1 MAFEATK
8 REWSEI
14 YAFFKLLQ
22 DGKVALGTPDSKT
35 GDSSWPIA
43 MIQREEHD
51 GTRRYYVEDE
61 NIRIIHE
68 KGEQIIPREDF
79 GTVATMILSAI
90 KSSNEDEIESP
101 EEVEAFL
108 DTIAIFDLEAR
119 TEDRTDFSIA
129 FWSADAPVS
138 GINVRSRLTSMNPL
152 LDGGR
157 TANLKF
163 EHTGVK
169 FATPT
174 VNKINALPE
183 SPNEVLES
191 MVMIER
197 LGGVL

>member
-14 YAFFKLLQ
+14 YAFFKLLY

-129 FWSADAPVS
+129 FWSADAHVS
-138 GINVRSRLTSMNPL
+138 GINLRAPLTSMNPFL
-152 LDGGR
+152 AG
-157 TANLKF
+157 
-163 EHTGVK
+163 
-169 FATPT
+169 
-174 VNKINALPE
+174 
-183 SPNEVLES
+183 
-191 MVMIER
+191 
-197 LGGVL
+197 